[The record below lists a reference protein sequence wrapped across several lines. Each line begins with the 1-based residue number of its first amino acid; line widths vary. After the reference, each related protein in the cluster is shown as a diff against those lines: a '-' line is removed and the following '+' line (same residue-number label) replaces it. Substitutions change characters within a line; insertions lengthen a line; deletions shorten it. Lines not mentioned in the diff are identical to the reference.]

1 MSGRAD
7 TCLLADC
14 KWDKNRV
21 ILTLTSP
28 YNARDT
34 PHVCAKLRKEL
45 SKDTVQAS
53 KQAGRK
59 RQAQS
64 GTAKPKRSVRTK
76 H

>member
-7 TCLLADC
+7 TCLLADSN
-14 KWDKNRV
+14 WDKNRV

-34 PHVCAKLRKEL
+34 PDVCAKLRKEL
-45 SKDTVQAS
+45 SKDKAS

-64 GTAKPKRSVRTK
+64 GTARRSVRTK